1 MTKWYI
7 ALVVTTFVA
16 WYFFSYEGS
25 AVFTNDTVDMG
36 VWKEQISMYQ
46 VKIFDGNGK
55 LLRIVQP
62 VFDPDAKPNRKFQAH
77 PCPDCGE
84 KTSNKKYCVICIG
97 KRNEKTL
104 PSRRK

>member
-36 VWKEQISMYQ
+36 VWKE
-46 VKIFDGNGK
+46 
-55 LLRIVQP
+55 
-62 VFDPDAKPNRKFQAH
+62 
-77 PCPDCGE
+77 
-84 KTSNKKYCVICIG
+84 
-97 KRNEKTL
+97 
-104 PSRRK
+104 